1 MKPLEE
7 QLEIIKRGTVEI
19 VPEEELKSKLGK
31 SIKQGK
37 PLIIK
42 AGFDPS
48 APDLHLGHT
57 VLLRKLKHFQE
68 LGHQVVFLIGDFTG
82 RIGDPSGRSETRKRL
97 DKTEVQKNAKTYE
110 KQIFKILD
118 KKKTKVV
125 FNSSWCDKMTVEDV
139 FELAAKYTVARM
151 LERDDFLKRYK
162 SDMPISILE
171 FLYPLIQ
178 GYDSVVLKADVELG
192 GTDQK
197 FNLLVGRNLQ
207 RDFGQ
212 EPQVVLTMPIL
223 EGLSGV
229 SKMSKSLNNYVGID
243 ESPDEMFGKIMS
255 VSDEIMIKYYE
266 LLTDESIQKLKDD
279 IAANRLHPKT
289 AKENLARNII
299 AQYHG
304 ENAAEKARMNFE
316 KVFSQKELPQDMPEF
331 TVNEDTMDILTLIN
345 KTQLV
350 ASSSEAKRLI
360 AQGAITVD
368 GRRIIDVKEA
378 VLIGKTGCVVKIG
391 KRRFARILKR

>member
-1 MKPLEE
+1 M
-7 QLEIIKRGTVEI
+7 
-19 VPEEELKSKLGK
+19 
-31 SIKQGK
+31 
-37 PLIIK
+37 
-42 AGFDPS
+42 
-48 APDLHLGHT
+48 
-57 VLLRKLKHFQE
+57 
-68 LGHQVVFLIGDFTG
+68 
-82 RIGDPSGRSETRKRL
+82 
-97 DKTEVQKNAKTYE
+97 
-110 KQIFKILD
+110 
-118 KKKTKVV
+118 V